1 MKTIFP
7 KLIRFSIVA
16 VVALAT
22 LCIARPAQAATRSEV
37 FSLSANTPLT
47 VLTGAGKTVTQLL
60 IAAGTTNCTV
70 KAYDSVSNTTN
81 IVRAA
86 YTSYAQVSTNW
97 SQVFTNATG
106 IVITNTFTGVAVVG
120 TVNSAVTN
128 ERPTIL
134 QSFVPASTVRTIET
148 AETTGIGF
156 TLLSSAAA
164 TVEVTYRQ

>member
-16 VVALAT
+16 VIALAT
-22 LCIARPAQAATRSEV
+22 LCIARPAQAATKSEV

-47 VLTGAGKTVTQLL
+47 VLTGAGKTVTQLF

-70 KAYDSVSNTTN
+70 KAYDSISNSTN

-86 YTSYAQVSTNW
+86 YTSYAPVSTNW
-97 SQVFTNATG
+97 SQVATNATG
-106 IVITNTFTGVAVVG
+106 IVTNTFTGIAIVG
-120 TVNSAVTN
+120 TFNSAVTN
-128 ERPTIL
+128 ERPTVL
-134 QSFVPASTVRTIET
+134 QSLVPASTTRTIELG
-148 AETTGIGF
+148 ETTGIGF
-156 TLLSSAAA
+156 TILSSAAA